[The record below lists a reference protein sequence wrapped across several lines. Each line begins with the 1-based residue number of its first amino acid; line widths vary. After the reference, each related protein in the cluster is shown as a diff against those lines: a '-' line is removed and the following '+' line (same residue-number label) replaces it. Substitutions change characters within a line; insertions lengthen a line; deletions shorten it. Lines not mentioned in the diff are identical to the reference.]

1 MQQIPMIQT
10 DSNWSP
16 PSLLPDLTNEK
27 EIAIDLE
34 TRDPNLIKQ
43 GPGWATGDGEVV
55 GIAVA
60 SKDWSGYLPIRHEGG
75 GNLDKTFILSWL
87 ERQLNTNSDKV
98 FHNSS
103 YDVGWLKREGILV
116 SGKIQDTMIAAP
128 LLNENRNRYSL
139 DSLGAEYCG
148 ERKDETLLKEA
159 AQEWGIN
166 PKAEMWKLPS
176 KYVGAYAE
184 QDAVLTLK
192 LWNEMKPLLEKQ
204 NLIGK

>member
-1 MQQIPMIQT
+1 MIQT

-184 QDAVLTLK
+184 H
-192 LWNEMKPLLEKQ
+192 
-204 NLIGK
+204 